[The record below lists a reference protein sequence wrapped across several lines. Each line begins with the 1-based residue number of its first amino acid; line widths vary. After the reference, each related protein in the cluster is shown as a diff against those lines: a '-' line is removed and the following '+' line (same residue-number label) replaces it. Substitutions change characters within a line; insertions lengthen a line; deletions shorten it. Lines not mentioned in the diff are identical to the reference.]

1 MGAWVCVFVGC
12 HQLFQQV
19 PLAMNSLQLLREQK
33 AALEEE
39 IARAVREANEKKRA
53 LEAQIEKQ
61 RIQEILQG
69 RAEVQKILIKYNL
82 TIEEAISTAP
92 PVVTKEGK
100 VSGGVPVKGTSYL
113 SEIRTYYNN
122 AAK

>member
-1 MGAWVCVFVGC
+1 MALNF
-12 HQLFQQV
+12 FQQV

-39 IARAVREANEKKRA
+39 IARAVKAANEKKMA

-61 RIQEILQG
+61 RIQEILHG

-82 TIEEAISTAP
+82 TIEEAISTAA

-100 VSGGVPVKGTSYL
+100 VTGGVPVKGTSYL

>member
-1 MGAWVCVFVGC
+1 MS
-12 HQLFQQV
+12 
-19 PLAMNSLQLLREQK
+19 SLQLLRDQK

-39 IARAVREANEKKRA
+39 IAKAIKAANEKKMA

-61 RIQEILQG
+61 RIQEILLG
-69 RAEVQKILIKYNL
+69 RAEVQKILVKYNL

-92 PVVTKEGK
+92 PVLSKQGK
-100 VSGGVPVKGTSYL
+100 NDIGGVPVKGTSYL
-113 SEIRTYYNN
+113 SEIRTYYNS